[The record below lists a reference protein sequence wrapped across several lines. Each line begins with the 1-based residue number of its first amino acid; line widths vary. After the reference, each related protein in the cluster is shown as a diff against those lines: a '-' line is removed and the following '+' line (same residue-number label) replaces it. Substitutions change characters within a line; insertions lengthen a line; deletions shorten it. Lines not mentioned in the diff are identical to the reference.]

1 MLFTSKVN
9 WNARNFKKL
18 ERRHFKSGGDTVE
31 GGVRV
36 QIYENLLKNQ
46 EKSQNFMNF
55 PFKIHN
61 FPVNYI
67 KMTEEKQ

>member
-1 MLFTSKVN
+1 MREISKS
-9 WNARNFKKL
+9 WR
-18 ERRHFKSGGDTVE
+18 ERHLKSGGDTVE
-31 GGVRV
+31 GGERV
-36 QIYENLLKNQ
+36 EIYENLL
-46 EKSQNFMNF
+46 KSQNFMNF

>member
-1 MLFTSKVN
+1 MQEISKS
-9 WNARNFKKL
+9 WR
-18 ERRHFKSGGDTVE
+18 ERHFKSGGDTVE

-36 QIYENLLKNQ
+36 KIYENLLKNQ

-55 PFKIHN
+55 PFTIHN